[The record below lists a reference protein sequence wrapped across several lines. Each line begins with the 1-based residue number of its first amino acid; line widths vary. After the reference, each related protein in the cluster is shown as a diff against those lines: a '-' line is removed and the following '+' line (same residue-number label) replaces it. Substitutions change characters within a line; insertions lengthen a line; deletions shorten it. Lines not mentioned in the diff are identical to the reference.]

1 MNVRTTQS
9 RRIFF
14 YVQHL
19 LGIGHLKRAA
29 TLTRAMVRHGLDVTV
44 VSGGMPVP
52 GLNVGGARIEQL
64 PPVRATD
71 LRFKQLVDENDRPID
86 DAWRQ
91 RRREALMEAWRH
103 YEPHVLLFELFPF
116 GRRQMRF
123 ELMPLLDE
131 ATQRTTRRPVVLSS
145 VRDILVAQHKPERNL
160 EMVERVQRY
169 FDGVLVHGDPEFC
182 PFERTFPHART
193 IADKLHYTGYVADE
207 TGTAAGRTAD
217 GNGEVI
223 VSAGGG
229 AVGFDLLRCAVQAR
243 PLSAARA
250 LPWRV
255 LAGVNVPEE
264 DFAMLRGMA
273 GEGVIV
279 ERARSDFPALLT
291 RARLSISQG
300 GYNTMMEV
308 QKAGI
313 PALAVPYAGG
323 IETEQTLRCRL
334 LAERGALCLLDEK
347 NLAPASLAAGID
359 RAMALQPPSR
369 PVLDMNGAEKSAAL
383 IGRYALQV
391 GWD

>member
-1 MNVRTTQS
+1 MNREEAQGK
-9 RRIFF
+9 RIFF

-29 TLTRAMVRHGLDVTV
+29 TLARAMARAGLDVTI
-44 VSGGMPVP
+44 VSGGMAVP
-52 GLNVGGARIEQL
+52 GLNIGGARLEQL

-71 LRFKQLVDENDRPID
+71 LRFKQLVDENDHPID

-91 RRREALMEAWRH
+91 RRREALTDLWRRID
-103 YEPHVLLFELFPF
+103 PHLLLFELFPF

-123 ELMPLLDE
+123 ELLPLLD
-131 ATQRTTRRPVVLSS
+131 AVTARTTRRAMVLSS

-169 FDGVLVHGDPEFC
+169 FDAVLVHGDPDFC
-182 PFERTFPHART
+182 PFERTFPHARE
-193 IADKLHYTGYVADE
+193 IADKLRYTGYVVDE
-207 TGTAAGRTAD
+207 TGTAGTTAD

-229 AVGFDLLRCAVQAR
+229 AVGLDLLRCAVQAR
-243 PLSAARA
+243 PLSAARD

-264 DFAMLRGMA
+264 DFAMLRRMA
-273 GEGVIV
+273 DDGVIV
-279 ERARSDFPALLT
+279 ERARSDFPALLAG
-291 RARLSISQG
+291 ARLSISQG

-334 LAERGALCLLDEK
+334 LAERGALCLLDEEK
-347 NLAPASLAAGID
+347 LNPPALAAAID
-359 RAMALQPPSR
+359 EALTLQVPPA

-383 IGRYALQV
+383 IGAYARQAE
-391 GWD
+391 WD

>member
-1 MNVRTTQS
+1 MNADVVQG
-9 RRIFF
+9 RRVFF

-29 TLTRAMVRHGLDVTV
+29 TLARAMVRHGLDVTV

-52 GLNVGGARIEQL
+52 GLNIGGARLEQL

-71 LRFKQLVDENDRPID
+71 LRFKQLVDEHDRPID

-91 RRREALMEAWRH
+91 RRRAALMDAWRRH
-103 YEPHVLLFELFPF
+103 EPHVLLFELFPF

-123 ELMPLLDE
+123 ELQPLLDA

-160 EMVERVQRY
+160 EMVERIRRY
-169 FDGVLVHGDPEFC
+169 FDGVLVHGDPDFC
-182 PFERTFPHART
+182 PFERTFPHARE

-207 TGTAAGRTAD
+207 TGSAAGRTTD

-229 AVGFDLLRCAVQAR
+229 AVGFELLRCAVQAR
-243 PLSAARA
+243 PLSAAHD

-264 DFAMLRGMA
+264 DFAMLRNMA
-273 GEGVIV
+273 GDGVIV

-291 RARLSISQG
+291 GARLSVSQG

-334 LAERGALCLLDEK
+334 LAERGALCLLNERD
-347 NLAPASLAAGID
+347 LTPASLAAAID
-359 RAMALQPPSR
+359 RALTLQPPSR
-369 PVLDMNGAEKSAAL
+369 PVLDMNGAERSAAL
-383 IGRYALQV
+383 IGRYARQA
-391 GWD
+391 GWE

>member
-1 MNVRTTQS
+1 MNRKEAQGK
-9 RRIFF
+9 RIFF

-29 TLTRAMVRHGLDVTV
+29 TLARAMARAGLDVTI
-44 VSGGMPVP
+44 VSGGMAVP
-52 GLNVGGARIEQL
+52 GLNIGGARLEQL

-71 LRFKQLVDENDRPID
+71 LRFKQLVDENDRPVD
-86 DAWRQ
+86 DVWRQ
-91 RRREALMEAWRH
+91 RRREALMDIWWRVD
-103 YEPHVLLFELFPF
+103 PHLLLFELFPF

-123 ELMPLLDE
+123 ELLPLLD
-131 ATQRTTRRPVVLSS
+131 AVAARTSRRAVVLSS

-169 FDGVLVHGDPEFC
+169 FDAVLIHGDPAFC
-182 PFERTFPHART
+182 PFERTFPHARE
-193 IADKLHYTGYVADE
+193 IADKLCYTGYVVDE
-207 TGTAAGRTAD
+207 TGTTGTTAD

-229 AVGFDLLRCAVQAR
+229 AVGLDLLRCAVQAR
-243 PLSAARA
+243 PLSAARD

-255 LAGVNVPEE
+255 LVGVNVSEE
-264 DFAMLRGMA
+264 DFAMLRRMA
-273 GEGVIV
+273 DDGVIV

-291 RARLSISQG
+291 GARLSVSQG

-334 LAERGALCLLDEK
+334 LAERGALCLLDEGE
-347 NLAPASLAAGID
+347 LTPPALAAAID
-359 RAMALQPPSR
+359 EALTLRVPPA

-383 IGRYALQV
+383 IDRYARRAA
-391 GWD
+391 WD